1 MPKKTS
7 DTLPKHVEVIL
18 FSFIFEVLFLK
29 IHVCS
34 FIGFLL
40 LAASKSSMITVAAA
54 SCPVGVSQVLRMTGQ
69 ESSGNLGP

>member
-54 SCPVGVSQVLRMTGQ
+54 SWVLDDFLEQNFLPWFT
-69 ESSGNLGP
+69 